1 MITNE
6 DIYAYIFKHQGL
18 GERSALKLCKIAGSF
33 ENIINTDFETILLD
47 RLLGGGQDDADLEHV
62 NLNRLKIIIDKII
75 KDEDRLIDEA
85 RIFFSNLLARK
96 IEWTHL
102 TASDYPKRL
111 LNIPDPPLMLF
122 YKGRLP
128 KENELSLA
136 IVGARECSS
145 YGEKVAGIFSKELS
159 VEGVQII
166 SGMAR
171 GIDGI
176 AQRSAVDVSG
186 STFGVLACGVD
197 VVYPKENA
205 DIFEKILDK
214 GGLISEFEPGTQPLR
229 RFFPSRNRVISG
241 LSDAVLVV
249 EARKRSGTYITV
261 TQALEQGR
269 EVYAVP
275 GRITDALSDGCNNL
289 IASGAGIAV
298 SPEDVLRELRNTSV
312 FRPIYDSYRSECRE
326 YYEEISQMIDDC
338 DYEETDHDET
348 ENKEENSV
356 KDLILSFI
364 KQNDLSADAIYSRL
378 EDRYDFEEVLLS
390 LIELETEKRIRKT
403 GCRYGIVQ
411 NH

>member
-6 DIYAYIFKHQGL
+6 DIYAYIFKRQGL
-18 GERSALKLCKIAGSF
+18 NERSAVKLCKIAGSF

-47 RLLGGGQDDADLEHV
+47 RLLGGEQDDTDLERV
-62 NLNRLKIIIDKII
+62 ILNKLKIIIDKII

-85 RIFFSNLLARK
+85 RIFFSHLLARK

-102 TASDYPKRL
+102 TASDYPQRL

-145 YGEKVAGIFSKELS
+145 YGEKVAGMFSKELS
-159 VEGVQII
+159 AEGVQII

-176 AQRSAVDVSG
+176 AQRCAVDVSG
-186 STFGVLACGVD
+186 STFGVLGCGVD
-197 VVYPKENA
+197 VVYPKENS

-229 RFFPSRNRVISG
+229 RFFPLRNRLISG

-312 FRPIYDSYRSECRE
+312 FRPIYDSYRPECRE
-326 YYEEISQMIDDC
+326 YYDEISRMIDDC
-338 DYEETDHDET
+338 DYEESDPDDE
-348 ENKEENSV
+348 KIKGKISL
-356 KDLILSFI
+356 KDLIVSSI
-364 KQNDLSADAIYSRL
+364 KQSDLSADAIYSKFEGKYEF
-378 EDRYDFEEVLLS
+378 EDILTS
-390 LIELETEKRIRKT
+390 LIELETENRIRKT
-403 GCRYGIVQ
+403 GCRYCII
-411 NH
+411 

>member
-18 GERSALKLCKIAGSF
+18 GERSAIKLCRIAGSF

-47 RLLGGGQDDADLEHV
+47 RLLGGGQDEADLEHV

-145 YGEKVAGIFSKELS
+145 YGEKVAGMFSKELS

-186 STFGVLACGVD
+186 STFGVLGCGVD

-205 DIFEKILDK
+205 DIFETILDK

-338 DYEETDHDET
+338 DYEETDPDET

-378 EDRYDFEEVLLS
+378 EGRYDFEVVLLS